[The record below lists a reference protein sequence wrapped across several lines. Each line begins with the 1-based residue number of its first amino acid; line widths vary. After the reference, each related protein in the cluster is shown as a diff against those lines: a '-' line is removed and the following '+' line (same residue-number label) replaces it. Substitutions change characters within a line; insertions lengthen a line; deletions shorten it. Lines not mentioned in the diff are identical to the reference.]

1 MTSRRLCKLSK
12 CLNIVVLK
20 EKVIIMDTIYN
31 VPQNIAVDQMEDR
44 AQYVCVCVC
53 YVCAYWLL
61 DMYIVVCMCVCVCV
75 CVCVCMCVC
84 VCVCVCVRA
93 YLSAYLYIDVRK
105 I

>member
-1 MTSRRLCKLSK
+1 
-12 CLNIVVLK
+12 
-20 EKVIIMDTIYN
+20 MDTIYN

-75 CVCVCMCVC
+75 CVCV
-84 VCVCVCVRA
+84 RA